1 MNYSMNNRAITDD
14 RAAPNRG
21 VTTQDRAKAH
31 RWGKIETPFAT
42 FAAWIDARGRLVRF
56 NLSAKGARHVDRGAV
71 HDERAIALV
80 RKQVEEYCAGT
91 RTEFDLELAPAG
103 TEFQR
108 SVWNALLEIPYGET
122 RSYGEIARAIGQP
135 KAARGVG
142 SANHANPIGLIVPCH
157 RVIGADGSLTGY
169 GGGLPLKQAL
179 LAHEA
184 AHRPDTGRS
193 GALF

>member
-1 MNYSMNNRAITDD
+1 MKSMANNRIVTDL
-14 RAAPNRG
+14 RAAMNGRTPANRA
-21 VTTQDRAKAH
+21 AKAH
-31 RWGKIETPFAT
+31 RWGTIETPFAT
-42 FAAWIDARGRLVRF
+42 FAAWVDERGRLVRF
-56 NLSAKGARHVDRGAV
+56 NLSAKGAAQVDVGAV
-71 HDERAIALV
+71 HDEHAIAQV
-80 RKQVEEYCAGT
+80 RKQVEEYSRGV
-91 RTEFDLELAPAG
+91 RTEFELELAPVG

-108 SVWNALLEIPYGET
+108 AVWSALLEIPFGET
-122 RSYGEIARAIGQP
+122 RSYGDIARAIGQP

-184 AHRPDTGRS
+184 AHRPDGRRN
-193 GALF
+193 GTLF

>member
-1 MNYSMNNRAITDD
+1 MHSFDPPDHWR
-14 RAAPNRG
+14 
-21 VTTQDRAKAH
+21 
-31 RWGKIETPFAT
+31 ETKEPFA
-42 FAAWIDARGRLVRF
+42 D
-56 NLSAKGARHVDRGAV
+56 
-71 HDERAIALV
+71 AIAQLE
-80 RKQVEEYCAGT
+80 QYFAGQ
-91 RTEFDLELAPAG
+91 RTEFDLALDMRG
-103 TEFQR
+103 TQFQKN
-108 SVWNALLEIPYGET
+108 VWHALLTIPYGET

-184 AHRPDTGRS
+184 AHRPDAGQS
-193 GALF
+193 GSLF

>member
-1 MNYSMNNRAITDD
+1 MKS
-14 RAAPNRG
+14 
-21 VTTQDRAKAH
+21 TTNDGAKSH
-31 RWGKIETPFAT
+31 RWGTIETEFAT
-42 FAAWIDARGRLVRF
+42 FAAWVDERGRLVRF
-56 NLSAKGARHVDRGAV
+56 NLSAEGAQRVDRDAI
-71 HDERAIALV
+71 HDERAISRV
-80 RKQVEEYCAGT
+80 RKQVHEYCAGR
-91 RTEFDLELAPAG
+91 RTDFALELAPTG

-108 SVWNALLEIPYGET
+108 AVWHALLEIPYGET

-184 AHRPDTGRS
+184 AHRPDTRRS